1 MYSLGEVET
10 ISKKAAK
17 ASGMTWGEA
26 VEAGYAIRNLARF
39 NLPNV
44 EAFVPLFQ
52 ELASGKLLRPSILN
66 EIGPS
71 DGIEKIGFFLG
82 LLILDTRVSDLQ
94 FKSENLEIKNVRF
107 PLSLLGTLLS
117 LVLNDAEIEISWKD
131 FELMAS
137 AKSVIVEGRNFNPES
152 VDYVRVKASYSKVK
166 QLVKFRNRVFVNKSN
181 WMLLENLAFQ
191 TYVPDSEVSRK
202 TGAGSG
208 NQIDD

>member
-52 ELASGKLLRPSILN
+52 ELASGKLFRPSILY
-66 EIGPS
+66 EIEPS
-71 DGIEKIGFFLG
+71 DGKEKIGFFLG
-82 LLILDTRVSDLQ
+82 LLILDTRVSDTY
-94 FKSENLEIKNVRF
+94 FESENLEVKNVRF

-117 LVLNDAEIEISWKD
+117 LVLNDVELEISWKG
-131 FELMAS
+131 FKLMAS
-137 AKSVIVEGRNFNPES
+137 AKSVIIKGRNFNPES
-152 VDYVRVKASYSKVK
+152 VDYVCVKASYCRVK
-166 QLVKFRNRVFVNKSN
+166 QTIEFKNRVFVNKST
-181 WMLLENLAFQ
+181 WMYLENLAFQ

-208 NQIDD
+208 NLIDD

>member
-1 MYSLGEVET
+1 MYSLGEVEA

-71 DGIEKIGFFLG
+71 DGIEKVGFFLG
-82 LLILDTRVSDLQ
+82 LLILDSKISDLH
-94 FKSENLEIKNVRF
+94 FKSESLEVKNVRF

-117 LVLNDAEIEISWKD
+117 LVLNDVEIAISWKD
-131 FELMAS
+131 FKL
-137 AKSVIVEGRNFNPES
+137 
-152 VDYVRVKASYSKVK
+152 KASVKSAIIEGKNYNPDFVDSVCIKATYFKSK
-166 QLVKFRNRVFVNKSN
+166 QTIRFNNRVFVNKSN

-208 NQIDD
+208 DLIDD